1 MRSVPHLNSQ
11 KSKAIDE
18 ANVHGISTE
27 LAKKYNIH
35 RTTLYRWVKPQ
46 VKIKAARPTKKF
58 AVDTHRG
65 PSIKYPEL
73 RKDHDVSL
81 VSVS

>member
-1 MRSVPHLNSQ
+1 IEILN
-11 KSKAIDE
+11 AI
-18 ANVHGISTE
+18 E

-58 AVDTHRG
+58 AVDTHR
-65 PSIKYPEL
+65 
-73 RKDHDVSL
+73 DVVQSM
-81 VSVS
+81 SENAFRTGF

>member
-73 RKDHDVSL
+73 RK
-81 VSVS
+81 